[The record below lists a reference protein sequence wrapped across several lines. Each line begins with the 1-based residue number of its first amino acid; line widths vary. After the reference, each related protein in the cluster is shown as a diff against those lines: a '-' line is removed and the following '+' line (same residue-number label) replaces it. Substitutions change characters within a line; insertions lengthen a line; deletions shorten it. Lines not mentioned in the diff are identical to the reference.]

1 MADKNV
7 MFRTSMGGFNKADV
21 TEYIDKQN
29 AEFRKVTQSLNGLL
43 AEKDA
48 EIAALKERAEKAE
61 AELSTLPE
69 KEEKIKELEDKAA
82 GLELRLSELGRENG
96 ELEAKINE
104 LESKVSSET
113 SENERKAGLYDDMS
127 SQVGDI
133 LISANRSAD
142 GIIAEANAKAAKINE
157 KAASDAEELRL
168 AFTAK
173 MAEISEKAKNGVK
186 ASAEEYRAKMRAE
199 LNQLRAALTDAVV
212 SVDEKSTMLFG
223 MADELEKKLNEQL
236 DGAVAKMEKETDNL
250 KTGI

>member
-61 AELSTLPE
+61 AELSTLSE

-212 SVDEKSTMLFG
+212 SVDEKSTMLSG

>member
-61 AELSTLPE
+61 AELSSLSE

-212 SVDEKSTMLFG
+212 SVDEKSTMLSG

>member
-61 AELSTLPE
+61 AELSTLSE

>member
-61 AELSTLPE
+61 AELSSLPE

-212 SVDEKSTMLFG
+212 SVDEKSTMLSG